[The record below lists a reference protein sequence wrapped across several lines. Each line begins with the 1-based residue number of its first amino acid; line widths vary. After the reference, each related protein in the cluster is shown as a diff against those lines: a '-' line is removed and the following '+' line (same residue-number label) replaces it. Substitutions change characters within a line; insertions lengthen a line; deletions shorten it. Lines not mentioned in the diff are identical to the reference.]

1 MLVPRLVGLG
11 ARQLAIPAIGD
22 FADWLCVLQ
31 RGPTLVLLGDHASVG
46 VFFFLVLSES
56 VPRSNKLL
64 SWCQRQTEGYA
75 GVSVTDL
82 TVSWKSGLALC
93 ALLHR
98 YRPDLM

>member
-46 VFFFLVLSES
+46 VFFFFWFFQSLCLV
-56 VPRSNKLL
+56 
-64 SWCQRQTEGYA
+64 QTN
-75 GVSVTDL
+75 
-82 TVSWKSGLALC
+82 C
-93 ALLHR
+93 
-98 YRPDLM
+98 